1 MIEKNFLRGI
11 ENIEGNI
18 VKAAQKVVPVNI
30 KMLQDIKKGLNKGNW
45 TGCTKKI
52 IWA

>member
-1 MIEKNFLRGI
+1 M

-18 VKAAQKVVPVNI
+18 VKAAKKVVPVNI
-30 KMLQDIKKGLNKGNW
+30 KMLEDIKKGLNKGNW
-45 TGCTKKI
+45 TGCTKKS